1 MSNEKSTDEQ
11 KKIVEVKNVA
21 TDTKKVV
28 DIIIPEEE
36 EKVDNIIKLSQTYNF
51 EGEHISEVD
60 LTNLE
65 NLNALQMQDIE
76 KLYRKI
82 AKSASST
89 PELTIEYAMAT
100 ASKLTDLPLE
110 FYQRISGKDI
120 TKIKFFIQRGLTAE
134 SIRKLCVNLGMATNT
149 SIEFMFQRPQ
159 QELLDIADDLSERA
173 ERIER
178 LRKQRR

>member
-100 ASKLTDLPLE
+100 ASKLTDLPL
-110 FYQRISGKDI
+110 
-120 TKIKFFIQRGLTAE
+120 
-134 SIRKLCVNLGMATNT
+134 
-149 SIEFMFQRPQ
+149 
-159 QELLDIADDLSERA
+159 
-173 ERIER
+173 
-178 LRKQRR
+178 

>member
-65 NLNALQMQDIE
+65 NLNAHANAR
-76 KLYRKI
+76 Y
-82 AKSASST
+82 
-89 PELTIEYAMAT
+89 
-100 ASKLTDLPLE
+100 
-110 FYQRISGKDI
+110 
-120 TKIKFFIQRGLTAE
+120 
-134 SIRKLCVNLGMATNT
+134 
-149 SIEFMFQRPQ
+149 
-159 QELLDIADDLSERA
+159 
-173 ERIER
+173 
-178 LRKQRR
+178 

>member
-65 NLNALQMQDIE
+65 NLNALQMQ
-76 KLYRKI
+76 LYRKI

-120 TKIKFFIQRGLTAE
+120 TKIKNRIINFLY
-134 SIRKLCVNLGMATNT
+134 
-149 SIEFMFQRPQ
+149 
-159 QELLDIADDLSERA
+159 SED
-173 ERIER
+173 
-178 LRKQRR
+178 

>member
-1 MSNEKSTDEQ
+1 M
-11 KKIVEVKNVA
+11 A

-120 TKIKFFIQRGLTAE
+120 QRGLTAE

>member
-60 LTNLE
+60 LTNIE

-120 TKIKFFIQRGLTAE
+120 TKIKNRIINFLY
-134 SIRKLCVNLGMATNT
+134 
-149 SIEFMFQRPQ
+149 
-159 QELLDIADDLSERA
+159 SED
-173 ERIER
+173 
-178 LRKQRR
+178 

>member
-89 PELTIEYAMAT
+89 PELTIEYAIAT
-100 ASKLTDLPLE
+100 ASPLE

-120 TKIKFFIQRGLTAE
+120 TKIKNRIINFLY
-134 SIRKLCVNLGMATNT
+134 
-149 SIEFMFQRPQ
+149 
-159 QELLDIADDLSERA
+159 SED
-173 ERIER
+173 
-178 LRKQRR
+178 